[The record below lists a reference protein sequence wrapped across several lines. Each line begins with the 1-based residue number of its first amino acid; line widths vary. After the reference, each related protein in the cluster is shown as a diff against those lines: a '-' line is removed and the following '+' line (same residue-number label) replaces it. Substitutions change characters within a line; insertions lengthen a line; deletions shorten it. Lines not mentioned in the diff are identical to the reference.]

1 MKHKQG
7 IGVSRGIAIGT
18 AMVMREDNG
27 MDDNEA
33 LQVDEQI
40 EQKRLDDAIETFCR
54 ETEQLAARLDADG
67 GGEILRG
74 HIQMLRDPYMLAG
87 MRERIVAGKSA
98 RAAVVEMCEQF
109 AAVFEAAEEELTRQR
124 AADVRDIRSRLCQI
138 LGGGDACALSSLPQ
152 DSILVVDELTPS
164 MTARLDRE
172 HLCGIIACRGGV
184 TSHSAILAR
193 AMHIPAVLGATDAL
207 DSVAQG
213 MTLALDGTTG
223 EIQLAPDE
231 GTLAELRARR
241 DRARECEARLEA
253 FRGKP
258 TVTADGT
265 AKELLANIGS
275 DREVSDILKQDAE
288 GVGLFRTEF
297 LFMDQSEAPD
307 EEAQFTAYRAAASAL
322 GGRPLIIR
330 TLDVGGDKDIPYLGL
345 EKEENPFL
353 GFRAIRYCLT
363 HPDLFLTQL
372 RAILRASAYG
382 NVRIL
387 LPMVT
392 RLEEM
397 TSARGLIER
406 AKEELK
412 ARGERFDERIY
423 VGVMIETPAAC
434 AIADLLAARADFF
447 SIGTNDLTQYI
458 MVTDRGNEK
467 TAELYSAYHPAV
479 LRAVRH
485 VIVSA
490 HRAGISVG
498 MCGESAADATLT
510 PLLLAWGLDEFSVN
524 AAEVLALRE
533 RIERWTVAR
542 AEEVAAHA
550 MTLETEGEV
559 RAYLSALEN

>member
-18 AMVMREDNG
+18 AVVMREDNG

-109 AAVFEAAEEELTRQR
+109 AAVFEAAEEDLTRQR

-138 LGGGDACALSSLPQ
+138 LGGGDVCALSSLPQ
-152 DSILVVDELTPS
+152 GSILVVDELTPS

-533 RIERWTVAR
+533 RIGRWTVAR